1 MNEVKKTFSAPLSGI
16 HSKKL
21 ECIIVHEFADLPAM

>member
-1 MNEVKKTFSAPLSGI
+1 MNEVKKTFPALLSGI
-16 HSKKL
+16 HSKRL